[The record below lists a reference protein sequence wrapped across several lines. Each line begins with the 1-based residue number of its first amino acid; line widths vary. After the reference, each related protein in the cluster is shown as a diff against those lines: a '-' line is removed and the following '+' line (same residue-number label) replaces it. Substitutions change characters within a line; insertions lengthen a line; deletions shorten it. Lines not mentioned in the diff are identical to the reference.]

1 MTHTVSSYVG
11 DSWFTAQD
19 EGAAILDPS
28 TGDTV
33 ARVSATGLDV
43 AALLDHARRVGGP
56 ALRVLTFHQR
66 AGLLRDLAEHLSA
79 RTSELHGAYATAGGT
94 LADAR
99 VDVEGGIQTIGV
111 YARRA
116 LRDLPDDT
124 VYSDGAPQRLGASEF
139 LGQTVYTSRHGVAVF
154 INAFNFPVWGMLEK
168 LAPAL
173 LAGLPMIVKPAT
185 ATAHLT
191 EIAFRQIIESGILP
205 SGSLQL
211 VAGSVGDLLDRLDGQ
226 DSVAFTGSAATAAK
240 LRSCAAVVER
250 GTRFNAEADSLN
262 ATILGPDAGPDSEE
276 FALFIKSVVREVTG
290 KTGQKCT
297 AIRRVLVP
305 APLVGD
311 VVEAL
316 RGKLARVVIGDPRV
330 DGTTMGP
337 LVSRAQR
344 DEVASAVRRLMK
356 GADAVIGG
364 PDVQIVLGSGDLAN
378 GAFFPPTVLVAT
390 DIRDPELHRIE
401 AFGPVTTVFPYTDAT
416 DAAELAAL
424 GEGSLVASVV
434 SYDRGFVTEIVR
446 AIAPFHGRVLIL
458 NRDDAKAAAP
468 HGAVLPTLIHGGPGR
483 AGGGEELGGI
493 RGVLHQMQ
501 ATSVAGPPDMLV
513 AVTGRWNAFASP
525 ATSDGV
531 HPFRKHFEDL
541 AIGETLVTGT
551 RTVTLDDIEAFAAL
565 SGDYFYAHMNEAAAA
580 ANPLFGARVAH
591 GYFVL
596 AAAAGLFVDP
606 DPGPVLANFGLERL
620 RFVKPVYPGDTIGVR
635 LTVKSKVV
643 RFDGSGEVTWD
654 VGVTN
659 QNAEPVAGYDLL
671 TINARRDG

>member
-11 DSWFTAQD
+11 DAWFTARD
-19 EGAAILDPS
+19 IGAEVLDPS
-28 TGDTV
+28 TGDPV
-33 ARVSATGLDV
+33 ALVSATGLDV
-43 AALLDHARRVGGP
+43 AALLEHARGVGGP
-56 ALRVLTFHQR
+56 ALRALTFHQR
-66 AGLLRDLAEHLSA
+66 AALLRDLADYLSD
-79 RTSELHGAYATAGGT
+79 RVGEVHDAYATAGGT

-99 VDVEGGIQTIGV
+99 VDVEGGVQTLGV

-116 LRDLPDDT
+116 MRDLPDDT
-124 VYSDGAPQRLGASEF
+124 VYSDGAPQRLGSSDF

-191 EIAFRQIIESGILP
+191 EIAFRQIVESGILP
-205 SGSLQL
+205 AGSLQL

-276 FALFIKSVVREVTG
+276 FGLFIKSVVREVTA

-305 APLVGD
+305 EALVGG
-311 VVEAL
+311 VVDAL
-316 RGKLARVVIGDPRV
+316 RGKLAKVVIGDPRIA
-330 DGTTMGP
+330 GTTMGP

-364 PDVQIVLGSGDLAN
+364 PDSQITLGSGDLDK

-434 SYDRGFVTEIVR
+434 SYDRDFVTAIVR

-513 AVTGRWNAFASP
+513 GVTGRWNAFASP

-551 RTVTLDDIEAFAAL
+551 RTITLDDIEAFAAL
-565 SGDYFYAHMNEAAAA
+565 SGDHFYAHMNEAAAA

-606 DPGPVLANFGLERL
+606 DPGPVLANFGLDRL
-620 RFVKPVYPGDTIGVR
+620 RFVKPVYPGDTIRVR

-659 QNAEPVAGYDLL
+659 QDGEPVAGYDLL
-671 TINARRDG
+671 TINARRAG